1 MAELASYLSQYN
13 GLFIGLVAL
22 VSLLIGSFINVVVY
36 RLPKMMEREW
46 QQEYQAY
53 FQADTVSA
61 GEARAAGAVNTGK
74 ANAAGAAHSNN
85 ANITPGRYNLA
96 VPRSACPSCDT
107 PIAARDNIPVIS
119 WLLLKGRCRHCKAP
133 ISSRYPAVETLT
145 ALLAGLV
152 AWQYG
157 FGMLALL
164 LIFVTWGL
172 IALSFI
178 DIDTMLLPD
187 SLTLPLLWLALVFS
201 LSDSALV
208 NPAQAIIGAAAGY
221 LSLWLVYWGFKLLTG
236 KEGMG
241 YGDFKLLAIFGA
253 LLGWQQLPLIILLS
267 SLVGAVIGASMLAI
281 QGRDKA
287 TPIPFGPYIA
297 AAGFIAL
304 LWGEQL
310 TNAYLSYLA

>member
-1 MAELASYLSQYN
+1 MHDLTHYLSQHSW
-13 GLFIGLVAL
+13 LFISLVAF
-22 VSLLIGSFINVVVY
+22 VSLLIGSFLNVLVY

-53 FQADTVSA
+53 FQADAAATGSSA
-61 GEARAAGAVNTGK
+61 GN
-74 ANAAGAAHSNN
+74 S
-85 ANITPGRYNLA
+85 TPGRYNLA

-107 PIAARDNIPVIS
+107 PIAARDNIPVLS
-119 WLLLKGRCRHCKAP
+119 WLLLKGRCRHCNAA
-133 ISSRYPAVETLT
+133 ISSRYPAVEALT
-145 ALLAGLV
+145 ALLSGLV

-157 FGMLALL
+157 VGMLALV
-164 LIFVTWGL
+164 LIFITWGL

-187 SLTLPLLWLALVFS
+187 SLTLPLLWLALLFS
-201 LSDSALV
+201 LTDSALV
-208 NPAQAIIGAAAGY
+208 NPAGAIMGAAAGY

-241 YGDFKLLAIFGA
+241 YGDFKLLAVFGA

-310 TNAYLSYLA
+310 TNAYLGYLAN